1 MKAFFLF
8 QNGVYCA
15 LIMKKKIKAVSGN
28 LNQFI
33 QLETTASLLLFAFSI
48 LAVVWANSPYGD
60 TYAELWR
67 YKFTVGFANTSF
79 YLEKSL
85 ILWINDGLMA
95 IFFFVIGLEVKREV
109 LAGELTT
116 LRKASLPIFAAV
128 GGMAFPVMIFLF
140 FNHGKV
146 GEHGWGIPMA
156 TDIAFTLGILKLL
169 GNRVPLGLKI
179 FLTAFA
185 IVDDIGAVLVI
196 AIFYSANIQWDLI
209 TYAIL
214 IVGVLGLLSYKH
226 FYSKYFFFIMG
237 FIVWVLFLKS
247 GVHPTIAGILLAFTI
262 PMYRKINL
270 SEYEQEMSAQLQ
282 TFKACKYK
290 NPQLL
295 NKKQLEIVDEIE
307 TISNQ
312 VQSPLQHLEHS
323 LHGWVSYVI
332 MPIFALANAGVV
344 LSFSGLENTGHITLN
359 IAMAL
364 VFGNTIGIM
373 LLSYIAIKF
382 KFADLPKGVKFK
394 ELLGVS
400 ILGGL
405 GFTMSLFIT
414 NLAYDDEALIAA
426 AKMGVIL
433 GSLVAGFLGYMI
445 LRIQL
450 EPKN

>member
-1 MKAFFLF
+1 
-8 QNGVYCA
+8 
-15 LIMKKKIKAVSGN
+15 MKKKIKAVGGS
-28 LNQFI
+28 LNHFI
-33 QLETTASLLLFAFSI
+33 HLETTASLLLFAFSI
-48 LAVVWANSPYGD
+48 LAVILANSPYGS
-60 TYAELWR
+60 TYEQVWR
-67 YKFTVGFANTSF
+67 YKFTIGFANTNF

-95 IFFFVIGLEVKREV
+95 IFFFVIGLEVKREI

-116 LRKASLPIFAAV
+116 LRKASLPIFAAI
-128 GGMAFPVMIFLF
+128 GGMVFPVMIFVF
-140 FNHGKV
+140 FNQGKV

-156 TDIAFTLGILKLL
+156 TDIAFTLGILKLV

-209 TYAIL
+209 TYALLIL
-214 IVGVLGLLSYKH
+214 TVLGFLSYKH
-226 FYSKYFFFIMG
+226 LYSKYLFFVMG
-237 FIVWVLFLKS
+237 FVVWLLFLKS
-247 GVHPTIAGILLAFTI
+247 GIHPTIAGILLAFTI

-270 SEYEQEMSAQLQ
+270 SDYENELTTQLHI
-282 TFKACKYK
+282 FKGYKYK

-295 NKKQLEIVDEIE
+295 NKKQLSVVDEIE

-344 LSFSGLENTGHITLN
+344 LSLSGLEGLGHITIN

-364 VFGNTIGIM
+364 FFGNTIGIM
-373 LLSYIAIKF
+373 SLSYIAIKF
-382 KFADLPKGVKFK
+382 KLADLPKGVKFK

-414 NLAYDDEALIAA
+414 NLAYNDEAHIAA

-433 GSLVAGFLGYMI
+433 GSLVAGSLGYMI
-445 LRIQL
+445 LRMQL
-450 EPKN
+450 KPKD

>member
-1 MKAFFLF
+1 
-8 QNGVYCA
+8 
-15 LIMKKKIKAVSGN
+15 MKKKIKAVGGS
-28 LNQFI
+28 LNQFMH
-33 QLETTASLLLFAFSI
+33 LETTASLLLFAFSI
-48 LAVVWANSPYGD
+48 LAVIWANSPYGH
-60 TYAELWR
+60 TYTELWH
-67 YKFTVGFANTSF
+67 YKFTVGFANTDF
-79 YLEKSL
+79 HLEKSL

-95 IFFFVIGLEVKREV
+95 IFFFVIGLEVKREI

-116 LRKASLPIFAAV
+116 LRKASLPIFAAI

-140 FNHGKV
+140 FNQGKV
-146 GEHGWGIPMA
+146 GGEGWGVPMA

-196 AIFYSANIQWDLI
+196 AIFYSANIQWELI
-209 TYAIL
+209 TYAIG
-214 IVGVLGLLSYKH
+214 IVGVLGFLSYKH
-226 FYSKYFFFIMG
+226 LYSKYFFFIMG
-237 FIVWVLFLKS
+237 FVVWVLFLKS

-262 PMYRKINL
+262 PMYREINL
-270 SEYEQEMSAQLQ
+270 SKYQKELTTQLD

-312 VQSPLQHLEHS
+312 VQSPLQHLEHG

-359 IAMAL
+359 IALAL
-364 VFGNTIGIM
+364 VFGNTIGII

-382 KFADLPKGVKFK
+382 KFADLPKGVKFNQ
-394 ELLGVS
+394 LLGVS

-414 NLAYDDEALIAA
+414 NLAYVDDAFIAA

-433 GSLVAGFLGYMI
+433 GSLVAGLLGYLI
-445 LRIQL
+445 LRFSL
-450 EPKN
+450 KNNKNTI

>member
-1 MKAFFLF
+1 
-8 QNGVYCA
+8 
-15 LIMKKKIKAVSGN
+15 MKKKIEAVSGA

-33 QLETTASLLLFAFSI
+33 HLQTTASLILFAFSI
-48 LAVVWANSPYGD
+48 FAVVWANSPYGNF
-60 TYAELWR
+60 YEEFWR
-67 YKFTVGFANTSF
+67 YKLAIGFVNTDF

-95 IFFFVIGLEVKREV
+95 IFFFVIGLEVKREI

-128 GGMAFPVMIFLF
+128 GGMVFPVLIFVIL
-140 FNHGKV
+140 NQGKV

-196 AIFYSANIQWDLI
+196 AVFYSANIQWDLI
-209 TYAIL
+209 TYALL
-214 IVGVLGLLSYKH
+214 IVGTLGFLSYKH
-226 FYSKYFFFIMG
+226 VYSKYFFFILG
-237 FIVWVLFLKS
+237 FVVWLLFLKS
-247 GVHPTIAGILLAFTI
+247 GIHPTIAGILMAFTI
-262 PMYRKINL
+262 PMYREIKL
-270 SEYEQEMSAQLQ
+270 SEYERELNVQLQ
-282 TFKACKYK
+282 VFKSCKYK
-290 NPQLL
+290 NPKLL
-295 NKKQLEIVDEIE
+295 NKKQLEVVEEIE
-307 TISNQ
+307 TICAK
-312 VQSPLQHLEHS
+312 VQSPLQQLEYS

-344 LSFSGLENTGHITLN
+344 LSFSGLEFTGHITIN
-359 IAMAL
+359 IALAL
-364 VFGNTIGIM
+364 FFGNAVGIM
-373 LLSYIAIKF
+373 LLSYLAIRF
-382 KFADLPKGVKFK
+382 KMADLPEGVEFK
-394 ELLGVS
+394 QLLGVS

-414 NLAYDDEALIAA
+414 NLAYDDEAFIAA

-433 GSLVAGFLGYMI
+433 GSLVAGFLGYMV

-450 EPKN
+450 KPVK

>member
-1 MKAFFLF
+1 MR
-8 QNGVYCA
+8 
-15 LIMKKKIKAVSGN
+15 KKIKAASSS
-28 LNQFI
+28 LNDFI

-48 LAVVWANSPYGD
+48 FAVVWANSPYGNF
-60 TYAELWR
+60 YEQFWR
-67 YKFTVGFANTSF
+67 YKLAVGFVNTNF

-116 LRKASLPIFAAV
+116 LKKASLPIFAAV
-128 GGMAFPVMIFLF
+128 GGMVFPVLIFVI
-140 FNHGKV
+140 FNQGKV

-214 IVGVLGLLSYKH
+214 FVGLLGFLSYKH
-226 FYSKYFFFIMG
+226 LYSKYIFFLIG
-237 FIVWVLFLKS
+237 FVVWLLFLKS
-247 GVHPTIAGILLAFTI
+247 GIHPTIAGILLAFTI

-270 SEYEQEMSAQLQ
+270 IEYQQELSAQLQ
-282 TFKACKYK
+282 IFKDCKHK

-295 NKKQLEIVDEIE
+295 NKKQLSVVDEIE

-344 LSFSGLENTGHITLN
+344 LSFSGLENTSHITLN
-359 IAMAL
+359 IALAL

-382 KFADLPKGVKFK
+382 KFADLPKGVKFR

-414 NLAYDDEALIAA
+414 NLAYDDEAFIAA

-433 GSLVAGFLGYMI
+433 GSLIAGFFGYMV
-445 LRIQL
+445 LRLQL
-450 EPKN
+450 KPTK

>member
-1 MKAFFLF
+1 
-8 QNGVYCA
+8 
-15 LIMKKKIKAVSGN
+15 MKKKIEAVSGA

-33 QLETTASLLLFAFSI
+33 HLQTTASLLLFAFSI
-48 LAVVWANSPYGD
+48 FAVVWANSPYGNF
-60 TYAELWR
+60 YEQFWR
-67 YKFTVGFANTSF
+67 YKLAIGFVNTDF

-95 IFFFVIGLEVKREV
+95 IFFFVIGLEIKREV
-109 LAGELTT
+109 LVGELTT
-116 LRKASLPIFAAV
+116 LRKASLPIFAAI
-128 GGMAFPVMIFLF
+128 GGMAFPVMIFFLF
-140 FNHGKV
+140 NQGKV
-146 GEHGWGIPMA
+146 GGEGWGIPMA

-169 GNRVPLGLKI
+169 GDRVPLGLKI

-209 TYAIL
+209 TYALL
-214 IVGVLGLLSYKH
+214 IVGTLGFLSYKH
-226 FYSKYFFFIMG
+226 VYSKYFFFILG
-237 FIVWVLFLKS
+237 FVVWLLFLKS
-247 GVHPTIAGILLAFTI
+247 GIHPTIAGILLAFTI
-262 PMYRKINL
+262 PMYREIKL
-270 SEYEQEMSAQLQ
+270 SEYERELNVQLQ
-282 TFKACKYK
+282 IFKNCKYK
-290 NPQLL
+290 NPKLL
-295 NKKQLEIVDEIE
+295 NKKQLEVVDEIE
-307 TISNQ
+307 SICAK
-312 VQSPLQHLEHS
+312 VQSPLQQLEYS

-344 LSFSGLENTGHITLN
+344 LSFSGLENTSHIILS

-382 KFADLPKGVKFK
+382 KFADLPKGVKYK

-414 NLAYDDEALIAA
+414 NLAYADEAFIAA

-433 GSLVAGFLGYMI
+433 GSLVAGFLGYMV

-450 EPKN
+450 KPVK

>member
-1 MKAFFLF
+1 
-8 QNGVYCA
+8 
-15 LIMKKKIKAVSGN
+15 MKKKIKAVSGS
-28 LNQFI
+28 LNQFMH
-33 QLETTASLLLFAFSI
+33 LETTASLLLFAFSI
-48 LAVVWANSPYGD
+48 LAVIWANSPYGD
-60 TYAELWR
+60 TYTQLWH

-79 YLEKSL
+79 HLEKSL

-140 FNHGKV
+140 FNQGKV
-146 GEHGWGIPMA
+146 GGEGWGIPMA

-196 AIFYSANIQWDLI
+196 AIFYSVNIQWDLI

-214 IVGVLGLLSYKH
+214 IVGVLGFLSYKH
-226 FYSKYFFFIMG
+226 LYSKYFFFVMG
-237 FIVWVLFLKS
+237 FVVWVLFLKS

-262 PMYRKINL
+262 PMYREINL
-270 SEYEQEMSAQLQ
+270 SEYEKELTDQLQ
-282 TFKACKYK
+282 TFKGYKYK

-295 NKKQLEIVDEIE
+295 NKKQLAIVDEIE

-323 LHGWVSYVI
+323 LHGWVGYVI

-344 LSFSGLENTGHITLN
+344 LSFSGLENTSHIILS

-382 KFADLPKGVKFK
+382 KFADLPKGIKYK

-414 NLAYDDEALIAA
+414 NLAYVDEAFIAA

-433 GSLVAGFLGYMI
+433 GSLIAGSLGYLIIRM
-445 LRIQL
+445 QL
-450 EPKN
+450 KPKN

>member
-1 MKAFFLF
+1 
-8 QNGVYCA
+8 
-15 LIMKKKIKAVSGN
+15 MKKRIKAVSGS

-33 QLETTASLLLFAFSI
+33 HLETTASLLLFAFSI
-48 LAVVWANSPYGD
+48 LAVIWANSPYGD
-60 TYAELWR
+60 TYTQFWR

-79 YLEKSL
+79 HLEKSL

-140 FNHGKV
+140 FNQGKV
-146 GEHGWGIPMA
+146 GGEGWGIPMA

-196 AIFYSANIQWDLI
+196 AIFYSVNIQWDLI

-214 IVGVLGLLSYKH
+214 IVGVLGFLSYKH
-226 FYSKYFFFIMG
+226 LYSKYFFFVMG
-237 FIVWVLFLKS
+237 FVVWVLFLKS

-262 PMYRKINL
+262 PMYREINL
-270 SEYEQEMSAQLQ
+270 SEYEKELSAQLQ
-282 TFKACKYK
+282 TFKGYKYK

-295 NKKQLEIVDEIE
+295 NKKQLAIVDEIE

-323 LHGWVSYVI
+323 LHGWVGYVI

-344 LSFSGLENTGHITLN
+344 LSFSGLENTSHIILS

-382 KFADLPKGVKFK
+382 KFADLPKGVKYK

-414 NLAYDDEALIAA
+414 NLAYVDEVYIAA

-433 GSLVAGFLGYMI
+433 GSLVAGSLGYLIIRM
-445 LRIQL
+445 QL
-450 EPKN
+450 KPKN

>member
-1 MKAFFLF
+1 M
-8 QNGVYCA
+8 
-15 LIMKKKIKAVSGN
+15 IKKKIKEVSGS

-33 QLETTASLLLFAFSI
+33 HLETTTSLLLFAFSVF
-48 LAVVWANSPYGD
+48 AVIWANSPYGSA
-60 TYAELWR
+60 YEQLWH
-67 YKFTVGFANTSF
+67 YKFTIGFANTNF
-79 YLEKSL
+79 HLEKSL

-116 LRKASLPIFAAV
+116 LRKASLPIFAAI
-128 GGMAFPVMIFLF
+128 GGMVFPVMIFLF
-140 FNHGKV
+140 FNQGKA
-146 GEHGWGIPMA
+146 GADGWGIPMA

-209 TYAIL
+209 AYAIL
-214 IVGVLGLLSYKH
+214 IVGMLGFLSYKH
-226 FYSKYFFFIMG
+226 VYSKYLYFVLG
-237 FIVWVLFLKS
+237 FVVWLLFLKS
-247 GVHPTIAGILLAFTI
+247 GIHPTIAGILMAFTI

-270 SEYEQEMSAQLQ
+270 SDYVQELSAQLQ
-282 TFKACKYK
+282 IFKGYKFK

-295 NKKQLEIVDEIE
+295 NKKQLEVVDEIE
-307 TISNQ
+307 TITNQ

-364 VFGNTIGIM
+364 VFGNTFGIM
-373 LLSYIAIKF
+373 LLSFLAIKL
-382 KFADLPKGVKFK
+382 KLADLPEGVKFK
-394 ELLGVS
+394 QLLGVS

-414 NLAYDDEALIAA
+414 NLAYNDESFIAA

-433 GSLVAGFLGYMI
+433 GSLIAGFLGYLI
-445 LRIQL
+445 LRMQL
-450 EPKN
+450 KNQLITA

>member
-1 MKAFFLF
+1 
-8 QNGVYCA
+8 
-15 LIMKKKIKAVSGN
+15 MKKKIKAVSGS

-33 QLETTASLLLFAFSI
+33 QLQTTASLILFAISI
-48 LAVVWANSPYGD
+48 FAVIWANSPYGSYYD
-60 TYAELWR
+60 QVWR
-67 YKFTVGFANTSF
+67 HKFAVGFANTNF

-116 LRKASLPIFAAV
+116 LRKASLPIFAAL
-128 GGMAFPVMIFLF
+128 GGMFFPVLIFLLL
-140 FNHGKV
+140 NQGKSG
-146 GEHGWGIPMA
+146 GEGWGIPMA

-169 GNRVPLGLKI
+169 GDRVPLGLKI

-185 IVDDIGAVLVI
+185 IVDDIGAVLII

-209 TYAIL
+209 TYALL

-226 FYSKYFFFIMG
+226 IYSKYLFFIFG
-237 FIVWVLFLKS
+237 FVVWLLFLKS
-247 GVHPTIAGILLAFTI
+247 GIHPTIAGILMAFTI
-262 PMYRKINL
+262 PMYREINVSDYANEL
-270 SEYEQEMSAQLQ
+270 NSQLQ
-282 TFKACKYK
+282 IIKVSEYK
-290 NPQLL
+290 NPRLL
-295 NKKQLEIVDEIE
+295 NKKQLQVVDEIE
-307 TISNQ
+307 TICNK
-312 VQSPLQHLEHS
+312 VQSPLQHMENS

-344 LSFSGLENTGHITLN
+344 LSFSGLEFTGHITLN

-364 VFGNTIGIM
+364 ILGNTIGIM
-373 LLSYIAIKF
+373 LLSYLAIKL
-382 KFADLPKGVKFK
+382 KLADLPEGIEFK
-394 ELLGVS
+394 QLLGVS

-414 NLAYDDEALIAA
+414 NLAYNDEAFIAA

-433 GSLVAGFLGYMI
+433 GSLFAGLLGYLV
-445 LRIQL
+445 LRTQL
-450 EPKN
+450 KPEK

>member
-1 MKAFFLF
+1 
-8 QNGVYCA
+8 
-15 LIMKKKIKAVSGN
+15 MKKKIEAVSGA

-33 QLETTASLLLFAFSI
+33 HLQTTASLILFAFSI
-48 LAVVWANSPYGD
+48 FAVVWANSPYGNI
-60 TYAELWR
+60 YEQFWR
-67 YKFTVGFANTSF
+67 YKLAIGFVNTDF

-95 IFFFVIGLEVKREV
+95 IFFFVIGLEVKREI

-128 GGMAFPVMIFLF
+128 GGMAFPVLIFVI
-140 FNHGKV
+140 FNQGKI

-209 TYAIL
+209 TYALL
-214 IVGVLGLLSYKH
+214 IVGTLGFLSHKH
-226 FYSKYFFFIMG
+226 VYSKYFFFILG
-237 FIVWVLFLKS
+237 FVVWLLFLKS
-247 GVHPTIAGILLAFTI
+247 GIHPTIAGILMAFTI
-262 PMYRKINL
+262 PMYREIKL
-270 SEYEQEMSAQLQ
+270 SEYERELNVQLQ
-282 TFKACKYK
+282 IFKDCKYK
-290 NPQLL
+290 NPKLL
-295 NKKQLEIVDEIE
+295 NKKQLEVVDEIE
-307 TISNQ
+307 TICTK
-312 VQSPLQHLEHS
+312 VQSPLQHLEYS

-344 LSFSGLENTGHITLN
+344 LNFSGLEFTGHITLN

-364 VFGNTIGIM
+364 FFGNTIGIM
-373 LLSYIAIKF
+373 LLSYMAIKF
-382 KFADLPKGVKFK
+382 KLADLPEGIEFK
-394 ELLGVS
+394 QLLGVS

-414 NLAYDDEALIAA
+414 NLAYGDEALIAA
-426 AKMGVIL
+426 AKMGIIL
-433 GSLVAGFLGYMI
+433 GSVVTGFLGYMV
-445 LRIQL
+445 LRIQFK
-450 EPKN
+450 PVK

>member
-1 MKAFFLF
+1 
-8 QNGVYCA
+8 
-15 LIMKKKIKAVSGN
+15 MKKKIKAVSGS
-28 LNQFI
+28 LNQFMH
-33 QLETTASLLLFAFSI
+33 LETTASLILFAFSI
-48 LAVVWANSPYGD
+48 FAVIWANSPFGH
-60 TYAELWR
+60 TYEEFWR
-67 YKFTVGFANTSF
+67 YKFTIGFANTNF
-79 YLEKSL
+79 HLEKSL

-116 LRKASLPIFAAV
+116 LRKASLPIFAAI
-128 GGMAFPVMIFLF
+128 GGMLFPVMIFLF
-140 FNHGKV
+140 FNQGKAGV
-146 GEHGWGIPMA
+146 EGWGIPMA

-209 TYAIL
+209 AYALL
-214 IVGVLGLLSYKH
+214 IVGAVGFLSYKH
-226 FYSKYFFFIMG
+226 LYSKYLYFVLG
-237 FIVWVLFLKS
+237 FVVWLLFLKS
-247 GVHPTIAGILLAFTI
+247 GIHPTIAGILMAFTI
-262 PMYRKINL
+262 PMYRKINFG
-270 SEYEQEMSAQLQ
+270 EYVQEISAQLQ
-282 TFKACKYK
+282 FFKGYK
-290 NPQLL
+290 SKNAKLL
-295 NKKQLEIVDEIE
+295 NKTQLEVVDEIE
-307 TISNQ
+307 TISGQ

-364 VFGNTIGIM
+364 IFGNAIGIM
-373 LLSYIAIKF
+373 LLAFLAIKL
-382 KFADLPKGVKFK
+382 KLADLPEGVEFK
-394 ELLGVS
+394 QLLGIS

-414 NLAYDDEALIAA
+414 NLAYNDESFISA
-426 AKMGVIL
+426 AKLGIIL
-433 GSLVAGFLGYMI
+433 GSLIAGFLGYWVLKM
-445 LRIQL
+445 QL
-450 EPKN
+450 KPNK